1 MGALAMDGTPIPGPR
16 MYTDN
21 IDSSEGYAVAQPR
34 GYLDL
39 WAPYVA
45 GDTHTPLYTAK
56 TYAYAYHLT
65 KDSNMLIA
73 AKRFAEWIKN
83 APPGTIETE
92 ATWDRSYS

>member
-1 MGALAMDGTPIPGPR
+1 MGALEMDGTPIPGPR
-16 MYTDN
+16 M
-21 IDSSEGYAVAQPR
+21 
-34 GYLDL
+34 
-39 WAPYVA
+39 
-45 GDTHTPLYTAK
+45 YTAK